1 MEMAKLMNSKER
13 KARKVVS
20 GIARELLELME
31 VKEAVTTPH
40 TYALKK
46 ALEKASKVDK
56 VKMRRG
62 PVRKREQFLNPRTG
76 RYYVRD
82 TKTHKIVYG
91 GKRSPYKGVRLHK
104 PHRRRRR

>member
-13 KARKVVS
+13 KARKVMA

-31 VKEAVTTPH
+31 VKEVVTTPH

-46 ALEKASKVDK
+46 ALEAVSKADK

-62 PVRKREQFLNPRTG
+62 TVRNREQFLNPRTV
-76 RYYVRD
+76 RYYVRE
-82 TKTHKIVYG
+82 KGGRILYG
-91 GKRSPYKGVRLHK
+91 GKKSPYKNIRMVKG
-104 PHRRRRR
+104 RRRK